1 MRTLA
6 IPGPSYTPEPML
18 CPRPLQPVPERL
30 GLLVDE
36 MRLAQIELGLSR
48 LHRARNDEYA
58 WLKAENWRE
67 VMRDPSQLDPAIRA
81 YLQAERCAMNQRACH
96 LNAG

>member
-1 MRTLA
+1 MRCA
-6 IPGPSYTPEPML
+6 SRRSSCVSPG
-18 CPRPLQPVPERL
+18 
-30 GLLVDE
+30 
-36 MRLAQIELGLSR
+36 